1 LDEVPEPCMGPR
13 GYSRGIGTNQALNSD
28 YENSGYDK
36 GHLYPV
42 LHTYDHLSM
51 LATSTLTNAAPQDSD
66 FNQKA
71 WLDHERAV
79 ITDLQSCV
87 GAAYVVTGVV
97 PDMQAPKLNNR
108 VYVSN
113 TTWKIPVY
121 SAYVFR
127 KSKSIGRCDTWY
139 IEPQLEDSRDSGDSE
154 QCMGPQGSAVKTS
167 SNQALNSDYKDSN
180 NYHKGHLYP
189 VLHTDNHLSM
199 LATSTLTN
207 AAPQDSDFNTNEWLE
222 HERVVINNLQSCDK
236 AYVVTGVVPDMQ
248 APKLNNRV
256 YVSKYYWRATCCLK
270 NNQYTGQGY
279 YGLDNNNQVK
289 KLTIKDLQDFLK
301 NVYQITFFP
310 SVPTS
315 NTEAKKPRID
325 KACN

>member
-1 LDEVPEPCMGPR
+1 MKHLVFLLLLSSVCFFALSKVVDNFKECEEFFLDDKPPVFTPPAGVSVKPICQCLQDNNDKQIYLYATL
-13 GYSRGIGTNQALNSD
+13 YS
-28 YENSGYDK
+28 
-36 GHLYPV
+36 
-42 LHTYDHLSM
+42 
-51 LATSTLTNAAPQDSD
+51 
-66 FNQKA
+66 
-71 WLDHERAV
+71 
-79 ITDLQSCV
+79 
-87 GAAYVVTGVV
+87 
-97 PDMQAPKLNNR
+97 
-108 VYVSN
+108 

>member
-1 LDEVPEPCMGPR
+1 MKHLVFLLLLSSVCFFTLSEVVDNNFRKCKEFFLNTAPPDFTPPAGVSVKPICQCVWDNNDQKRYLYATLYSTTWKIPVYSAYVFGSATVGRCDVWYIEPQLDEVPEPCMGPR

-108 VYVSN
+108 VYVS
-113 TTWKIPVY
+113 
-121 SAYVFR
+121 
-127 KSKSIGRCDTWY
+127 
-139 IEPQLEDSRDSGDSE
+139 
-154 QCMGPQGSAVKTS
+154 
-167 SNQALNSDYKDSN
+167 
-180 NYHKGHLYP
+180 
-189 VLHTDNHLSM
+189 
-199 LATSTLTN
+199 
-207 AAPQDSDFNTNEWLE
+207 
-222 HERVVINNLQSCDK
+222 
-236 AYVVTGVVPDMQ
+236 
-248 APKLNNRV
+248 
-256 YVSKYYWRATCCLK
+256 KYYWRATCCLK
-270 NNQYTGQGY
+270 NNQYTGKGY
-279 YGLDNNNQVK
+279 IGPDNNNQVQE
-289 KLTIKDLQDFLK
+289 LTIQELQDKLSVF
-301 NVYQITFFP
+301 YQIHIF
-310 SVPTS
+310 S
-315 NTEAKKPRID
+315 NCK
-325 KACN
+325 